1 MAVRQPERAWQRFAD
16 NGCKYAI
23 VRSGK
28 RGMSDKSI
36 AVIGGGI
43 GGVSA
48 ALNLLRAGFDVHVY
62 EQSRALREVGAG
74 INVPSNATRVIHGLG
89 LGDKLA
95 SLGVMP
101 MGVHQQRWDDGRTL
115 LRTPLGFEVERHF
128 GYRQYQSHRADVLNM
143 LVGVL
148 PAERMHVGHR
158 LTGFSERGDKIDV
171 QFENGAR
178 ISVDALIGADGIH
191 STVQR
196 QLFGATPPR
205 FTGCYAYR
213 GLVHAEKLRHLDL
226 VEVVLQIT
234 LGPGKHF
241 VRYFVSSKRYVNF
254 VAIIEQD
261 TWTKESWTDRG
272 DANEARAA
280 FAGWHKDVSG
290 VLDAVEETFIW
301 GLFDRAPLARW
312 SMGRVTLLGDACHP
326 MLPFVGQGAA
336 QAIEDGVTLA
346 ACLRKYDDIPEALT
360 RYEALRLPRTA
371 QVQALA
377 GNNKSRYHLP
387 DGPEQL
393 ERDARMAA
401 GGTDWSFK
409 AMGWLFAYDPADAVE
424 TGNLGLPPPT

>member
-1 MAVRQPERAWQRFAD
+1 M
-16 NGCKYAI
+16 
-23 VRSGK
+23 
-28 RGMSDKSI
+28 
-36 AVIGGGI
+36 
-43 GGVSA
+43 
-48 ALNLLRAGFDVHVY
+48 
-62 EQSRALREVGAG
+62 
-74 INVPSNATRVIHGLG
+74 
-89 LGDKLA
+89 
-95 SLGVMP
+95 
-101 MGVHQQRWDDGRTL
+101 
-115 LRTPLGFEVERHF
+115 
-128 GYRQYQSHRADVLNM
+128 
-143 LVGVL
+143 
-148 PAERMHVGHR
+148 
-158 LTGFSERGDKIDV
+158 
-171 QFENGAR
+171 
-178 ISVDALIGADGIH
+178 
-191 STVQR
+191 QR

>member
-1 MAVRQPERAWQRFAD
+1 
-16 NGCKYAI
+16 
-23 VRSGK
+23 
-28 RGMSDKSI
+28 MSAKSI

-43 GGVSA
+43 GGLSA
-48 ALNLLRAGFDVHVY
+48 ALHLLRAGFDVHVY

-74 INVPSNATRVIHGLG
+74 INVPQNAARVIHALG
-89 LGDKLA
+89 LGEKLA

-101 MGVHQQRWDDGRTL
+101 VAVHQQRWADGRTL
-115 LRTPLGFEVERHF
+115 LRTPLGLEVERHF
-128 GYRQYQSHRADVLNM
+128 GFRQYQSHRADVLNM
-143 LVGVL
+143 LVQAL

-158 LTGFSERGDKIDV
+158 LTAFRERGEKIEA

-178 ISVDALIGADGIH
+178 VSADALIGADGIH

-213 GLVHAEKLRHLDL
+213 GLVPAEKLKHLDL
-226 VEVVLQIT
+226 EVVLQLT

-241 VRYFVSSKRYVNF
+241 VRYFVAGMRYVNF

-261 TWTKESWTDRG
+261 SWTKESWTDRG
-272 DANEARAA
+272 DVSEARAA

-290 VLDAVEETFIW
+290 VLNALEETFIW
-301 GLFDRAPLARW
+301 GLFDRAPLAQW
-312 SMGRVTLLGDACHP
+312 SIGRVTLLGDACHP

-336 QAIEDGVTLA
+336 QAIEDGVILA
-346 ACLRKYDDIPEALT
+346 ACLGKYDDVPDALA
-360 RYEALRLPRTA
+360 RYQVLRLPRTA

-377 GNNKSRYHLP
+377 AGNKSRYHLP
-387 DGPEQL
+387 DGPEQVA
-393 ERDARMAA
+393 RDAEMAA

-409 AMGWLFAYDPADAVE
+409 AMGWLFGYDPADAVE
-424 TGNLGLPPPT
+424 TGNLGLPPAT

>member
-1 MAVRQPERAWQRFAD
+1 
-16 NGCKYAI
+16 
-23 VRSGK
+23 
-28 RGMSDKSI
+28 MSDKSI

>member
-1 MAVRQPERAWQRFAD
+1 
-16 NGCKYAI
+16 
-23 VRSGK
+23 
-28 RGMSDKSI
+28 MSDKSI

-43 GGVSA
+43 GGLSA
-48 ALNLLRAGFDVHVY
+48 ALHLLRAGFDVHVY

-74 INVPSNATRVIHGLG
+74 INVPANAVRVIHGLG

-95 SLGVMP
+95 ELGVMP
-101 MGVHQQRWDDGRTL
+101 AAVHQQRWDDGRTL

-143 LVGVL
+143 LVQAL
-148 PAERMHVGHR
+148 PAERIHVGHR
-158 LTGFSERGDKIDV
+158 FTGFTERGDKIQA

-178 ISVDALIGADGIH
+178 VSVDALIGADGIH

-213 GLVHAEKLRHLDL
+213 GLVPAEKLKHLDL
-226 VEVVLQIT
+226 EVVLAIT

-241 VRYFVSSKRYVNF
+241 VRYFVAGMRYVNF
-254 VAIIEQD
+254 VGIIEQD
-261 TWTKESWTDRG
+261 SWTRESWTDRG
-272 DANEARAA
+272 DVNEARAA
-280 FAGWHKDVSG
+280 YAGWHKDVSG
-290 VLDAVEETFIW
+290 VLGAVEETFIW

-312 SMGRVTLLGDACHP
+312 SVQRVTLLGDACHP

-336 QAIEDGVTLA
+336 QAIEDGVTLG
-346 ACLRKYDDIPEALT
+346 ACLRKYDDIPEALA

-377 GNNKSRYHLP
+377 GNNKSRFHLP
-387 DGPEQL
+387 DGPEQVA
-393 ERDARMAA
+393 RDARMAA